1 MFCPAAPEIH
11 SRNVRVWDNDNLM
24 NRFALLVSAF
34 LSFVGFSTAA
44 VRLPALLSDRM
55 VIQQELPVQVWGW
68 ADPGE
73 EVSVAFRGQQASA
86 VADNAGRWEVY
97 FQPLAAGGPFEMTI
111 RGSNAIV
118 LRDVYVGEVWIASG
132 QSNMV
137 WPVQRSNDA
146 EKEIAAA
153 KFPEIRYFKV
163 KLVTADE
170 RRDDVEG
177 EWLAVSPRTAA
188 EFSGVGYFFA
198 RHLHEKL
205 GVPFGIV
212 QSAWGGTPAEAW
224 TTAKT
229 LASDASLSSF
239 QQEWTHLLADYPQAA
254 KTYEM
259 ALKRWETAA
268 AKAEAAGR
276 QRPRKPPAPR
286 GPGHH
291 HAPSGLFNAMIA
303 PLTPYPIRG
312 TIWYQGE
319 NNANRGHGDLYR
331 RLFKAMI
338 LDWRRE
344 WGLGPFPFLFVQ
356 LANYGRVPQE
366 SAWPE
371 VREAQAMALDLVN
384 TAMAVTTDI
393 GNPNDIHPRN
403 KQEVGRRLA
412 IAARAK
418 VYGES
423 GIAFSGPVFKQ
434 ATREGRT
441 LRLWFDHLGGGLA
454 SRDGT
459 LRGFELAGAGG
470 KYVAATAQIVGANV
484 LLSSPAVD
492 SPVKAR
498 YAWAAAPEGNLF
510 NKAGFPA
517 SPFRTVR

>member
-1 MFCPAAPEIH
+1 MKK
-11 SRNVRVWDNDNLM
+11 L
-24 NRFALLVSAF
+24 ALLVSALF
-34 LSFVGFSTAA
+34 PLAGAA
-44 VRLPALLSDRM
+44 PAEVRLPALLSDRM
-55 VIQQELPVQVWGW
+55 VVQRELPVHVWGW

-73 EVSVAFRGQQASA
+73 EVAVAFRGQQASA
-86 VADNAGRWEVY
+86 AADDAGRWEIY
-97 FQPLAAGGPFEMTI
+97 LQPLAAGGPFEMTI

-118 LRDVYVGEVWIASG
+118 LRDVYVGEVWVASG

-137 WPVQRSNDA
+137 WPLQRSNDA
-146 EKEIAAA
+146 EQEIAAA

-163 KLVTADE
+163 KLTTAEE

-188 EFSGVGYFFA
+188 ELSGVGYFFA
-198 RHLHEKL
+198 RRLHEKL

-224 TTAKT
+224 TTAET
-229 LASDASLSSF
+229 LAANPSLAPF
-239 QQEWTHLLADYPQAA
+239 RQEWAQVLAEYPKARRSHE
-254 KTYEM
+254 K
-259 ALKRWETAA
+259 ALKRWESAA

-276 QRPRKPPAPR
+276 EPPRRPREPR
-286 GPGHH
+286 GPGHQ
-291 HAPSGLFNAMIA
+291 HAPAGLFNAMIA

-312 TIWYQGE
+312 AIWYQGE
-319 NNANRGHGDLYR
+319 NNANRGHGKSYR
-331 RLFKAMI
+331 SLFQAMI

-356 LANYGRVPQE
+356 LADYGRVPPE

-371 VREAQAMALDLVN
+371 VREAQAMALDLAH
-384 TAMAVTTDI
+384 TGMAVTVDI
-393 GNPNDIHPRN
+393 GNPDDIHPRN

-412 IAARAK
+412 LAARAK
-418 VYGES
+418 VYGE
-423 GIAFSGPVFKQ
+423 GGLAFSGPVFRQ

-441 LRLWFDHLGGGLA
+441 LKLWFDHLGGGLSA
-454 SRDGT
+454 RGGA

-470 KYVAATAQIVGANV
+470 AYVAAEARIVGNNV

-492 SPVKAR
+492 TPLKAR

-510 NKAGFPA
+510 NKAGLPA
-517 SPFRTVR
+517 SPFRTAE